1 MEYESRLLSLVN
13 LLLSKF
19 SDYDG
24 RPVEVTD
31 WFRCFVYDV
40 MGSIGFNKTFGSV
53 ENGKLYFGIQDLR
66 GLQWIGSYIAQMP
79 WLIFI
84 LAKTPGWQNPG
95 IDLRN
100 FCSQSMRD
108 RMTVGTQYFC

>member
-1 MEYESRLLSLVN
+1 MEYESRFLSLVN

-31 WFRCFVYDV
+31 WFRCFVYDM

-66 GLQWIGSYIAQMP
+66 GLQWIGSYIAQIP

-84 LAKTPGWQNPG
+84 LAKIPGWQNPG
-95 IDLRN
+95 ADLRN
-100 FCSQSMRD
+100 FCLQSMID